1 MYNKTSWMHW
11 GKYREIVIAVA
22 LFVVLDLSILGLNF
36 YTSFQID
43 QDTVAIN
50 LSGRQRYTSQR
61 IARTL
66 LELDA
71 ARAAGQP
78 YDPATLAELRNG
90 AEIFQRSMIAFH
102 EGGVVPGGD
111 GKPVQLEAV
120 TSPRGRELE
129 SRVEALWGPYYAL
142 LQPVI
147 ANETFADEVLGAALR
162 YSQANNLALLGVT
175 NEFVT
180 ETQAIGASRA
190 ARLRTIQT
198 AGLLLALL
206 NFAFILFKFLRR
218 LNENDR
224 RIEAAQ
230 KETTEILATVKEGLF
245 LLGAD
250 FHIGSQ
256 FSASLR
262 QILGRPVEPGSDFRV
277 LLRSMVSPSIY
288 AAACDYIGL
297 LLGDRVRESLVTS
310 LNPLSAIGVEVPSEG
325 GTAKRFLT
333 LQFNR
338 VRVNDKISHLLVTVL
353 DVTRQVELEQALGD
367 VKKRSRSEIEV
378 MLDLLKVHPASLK
391 YFLDSAERKLLEV
404 NDHLRNIG
412 ADSMDYRRSIAAI
425 FRLIHAL
432 KGEAAVL
439 GLDMFEGLA
448 QQFEVQ
454 LAALRD
460 KDSMSGEDLVAL
472 PLPLDEFLQRVMLA
486 RELMTRLASYHDA
499 FSGAGE
505 DGFVESLGTL
515 ARRIAS
521 DHGKEVQ
528 LIMELDLF
536 NTLPRKVQSG
546 LQDIVVQLMRNAVVH
561 GIEAPTER
569 SERSK
574 SSAGNI
580 YVTLRPVGAGE
591 FEFVMRDDGRGLMP
605 PRIRTALRESGRYT
619 EDQLQQFDD
628 RQIVMKIFD
637 AGFSTA
643 APAGRDAGHGVG
655 MDVVKQKIE
664 QLGARLRIT
673 TRDNM
678 FTQFSIRFAV

>member
-1 MYNKTSWMHW
+1 MNYSTSWMHW

-61 IARTL
+61 VARTL

-71 ARAAGQP
+71 ARAAGLP

-90 AEIFQRSMIAFH
+90 ADIFQRSMVAFR

-129 SRVEALWGPYYAL
+129 MQVEELWAPYYVL
-142 LQPVI
+142 LQPMI
-147 ANETFADEVLGAALR
+147 AGEFTDEHLSAALR
-162 YSQANNLALLGVT
+162 YSQSSNLKLLAAT
-175 NEFVT
+175 NQFVT

-190 ARLRTIQT
+190 SRLRMIQT
-198 AGLLLALL
+198 AGILLALL

-230 KETTEILATVKEGLF
+230 KETAEILGTVKEGLF

-256 FSASLR
+256 FSTSLP
-262 QILGRPVEPGSDFRV
+262 QILGRPIEAGSDFRT
-277 LLRSMVSPSIY
+277 LLQRMVSGSVY
-288 AAACDYIGL
+288 SSACDYIGL
-297 LLGDRVRESLVTS
+297 LFEDRVRESLVTS
-310 LNPLSAIGVEVPSEG
+310 LNPLSAIEVEVPGETGSS
-325 GTAKRFLT
+325 KRFLT

-338 VRVNDKISHLLVTVL
+338 VRVNGKVSHLLVTVL
-353 DVTRQVELEQALGD
+353 DVTRQMELEQALGD
-367 VKKRSRSEIEV
+367 VRKRARSEIEV

-412 ADSMDYRRSIAAI
+412 TGSPDYRRGITAI
-425 FRLIHAL
+425 FRLVHGM

-448 QQFEVQ
+448 HQFEVQ
-454 LAALRD
+454 LATLRD
-460 KDSMSGEDLVAL
+460 KDSVSGDDLVAL
-472 PLPLDEFLQRVMLA
+472 PLPLDEFLQRVTLA
-486 RELMTRLASYHDA
+486 RDLMTRLASYHDA

-505 DGFVESLGTL
+505 EGFAENLGSL

-521 DHGKEVQ
+521 DHGKEVH
-528 LIMELDLF
+528 LITELDLF
-536 NTLPRKVQSG
+536 DTLPRKVQSG
-546 LQDIVVQLMRNAVVH
+546 LKDIVVQLVRNAVVH
-561 GIEAPTER
+561 GIEEPSER
-569 SERSK
+569 SERDKPSI
-574 SSAGNI
+574 GNI
-580 YVTLRPVGAGE
+580 YATLKPVGAGE
-591 FEFVMRDDGRGLMP
+591 FEFVLRDDGCGLMP
-605 PRIRTALRESGRYT
+605 LRIRSALLQSGRYT
-619 EDQLQQFDD
+619 EEQLQQFDD
-628 RQIVMKIFD
+628 RQIMMKIFD

-643 APAGRDAGHGVG
+643 AQTGRDAGHGVG
-655 MDVVKQKIE
+655 MDVVKQTIE

>member
-1 MYNKTSWMHW
+1 MFNTTSWTQW

-71 ARAAGQP
+71 ARASGLP

-90 AEIFQRSMIAFH
+90 TEIFQRSLMAFS

-111 GKPVQLEAV
+111 GKPVRLEAV
-120 TSPRGRELE
+120 TSLRGHELE
-129 SRVEALWGPYYAL
+129 AEIQALWAPYYAL
-142 LQPVI
+142 LMPI
-147 ANETFADEVLGAALR
+147 ITNSAFTDDELAAALR
-162 YSQANNLALLGVT
+162 YSQVNNLALLGVA

-190 ARLRTIQT
+190 SRLRLIQT
-198 AGLLLALL
+198 AGILLALV

-224 RIEAAQ
+224 RIEAAH
-230 KETTEILATVKEGLF
+230 KETAEILGTVKEGLF
-245 LLGAD
+245 LLD
-250 FHIGSQ
+250 PELRVGSQ
-256 FSASLR
+256 ISSSLS
-262 QILGRPVEPGSDFRV
+262 QILGRPVLPGSDFR
-277 LLRSMVSPSIY
+277 LLLQYMVSPAMYVS
-288 AAACDYIGL
+288 ACDYIGL
-297 LLGDRVRESLVTS
+297 LFGDRVRESLVTS
-310 LNPLSAIGVEVPSEG
+310 LNPLAAIEVDVPSDA
-325 GTAKRFLT
+325 GTVKRFLT

-338 VRVNDKISHLLVTVL
+338 VRMNDKVSHLLVTVL
-353 DVTRQVELEQALGD
+353 DVTRQLELEQALGD
-367 VKKRSRSEIEV
+367 VKKRARSEIEV

-404 NDHLRNIG
+404 NDHLRNMG
-412 ADSMDYRRSIAAI
+412 TGSSDYRRSVGAI
-425 FRLIHAL
+425 FRLVHAL

-448 QQFEVQ
+448 QQFEAE

-472 PLPLDEFLQRVMLA
+472 PLPLDEFLQRVTLA
-486 RELMTRLASYHDA
+486 RDLMTRLASYHDA
-499 FSGAGE
+499 FSDAGE
-505 DGFVESLGTL
+505 NAFVENLGSL
-515 ARRIAS
+515 ARRIAT

-528 LIMELDLF
+528 LITELDLF

-546 LQDIVVQLMRNAVVH
+546 LKDIVVQLVRNAVVH
-561 GIEAPTER
+561 GIEAP
-569 SERSK
+569 SERGERAKPST
-574 SSAGNI
+574 GNI
-580 YVTLRPVGAGE
+580 YVTLKPVGASE
-591 FEFVMRDDGRGLMP
+591 FEFVLRDDGRGLMP
-605 PRIRTALRESGRYT
+605 PVIRTALQQSGRYT
-619 EDQLQQFDD
+619 EEQLGQFDD
-628 RQIVMKIFD
+628 RQVVMKIFD

-643 APAGRDAGHGVG
+643 TDVGRDAGHGVG

-673 TRDNM
+673 TRDHM